1 MSPQGAA
8 PSGAA
13 VQAHFLLRVRKD
25 PDDYRIFANTFSR
38 SVRLPRLQTT
48 DSPHR
53 RTRIHNRRPEK
64 ESCKLHYPLSP
75 SSIGRFHRVEKPNP
89 QQSLQ

>member
-1 MSPQGAA
+1 MSTQGAA

-53 RTRIHNRRPEK
+53 RTRIHNRRLEK
-64 ESCKLHYPLSP
+64 ESRKLHYPLSP